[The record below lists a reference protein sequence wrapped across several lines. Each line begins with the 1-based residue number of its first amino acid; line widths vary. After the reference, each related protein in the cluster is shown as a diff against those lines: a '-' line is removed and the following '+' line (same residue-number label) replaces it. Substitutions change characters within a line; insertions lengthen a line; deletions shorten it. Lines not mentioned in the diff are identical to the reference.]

1 MSSLSAFGQ
10 SCGTTPLDVQIL
22 GSGGPRMNP
31 TRASSSY
38 LVWIEGRARILIDMG
53 GGAQHRFGESQ
64 AKLEDLWMVGISH
77 LHPDH
82 VSDLPAFLW
91 LSHEVRKEPLKVFGP
106 TGNDAAP
113 DFAIFLNRL
122 FDEKTG
128 AFPVLGSTLGG
139 SYGGSG
145 VRPDIGRVVAG
156 GVRLDVGVID
166 AVKGDPSVVLQRE
179 GTTVTAR
186 KIPHGNMPT
195 LAYRVQTGNVSI
207 VFSSDQN
214 GTDPGFVEFAKGANL
229 LTCIL
234 QSRPVRMFP
243 CTQHRQSSGALPK
256 RLRSSSS
263 SSVISVCL
271 NSMPPSLICEPP
283 TTGHSSLEQTC
294 SVRQCC
300 ETHGPSL
307 VDVRLWPIAD
317 LPDRFSR
324 GLLLTQS

>member
-1 MSSLSAFGQ
+1 MNNMGVFMVRLPVIFLLGIFCASLSSLSAFGQ

-31 TRASSSY
+31 TRASTSY

-128 AFPVLGSTLGG
+128 AFPVLGSALGG

-145 VRPDIGRVVAG
+145 VRPDMGRVVAG

-166 AVKGDPSVVLQRE
+166 AVKSDPSVVLQRE

-229 LTCIL
+229 LIMHL
-234 QSRPVRMFP
+234 AIAP
-243 CTQHRQSSGALPK
+243 GANVPLHATPAVVGRVAQEAAVK
-256 RLRSSSS
+256 Q
-263 SSVISVCL
+263 
-271 NSMPPSLICEPP
+271 LIVSHFGLFE
-283 TTGHSSLEQTC
+283 L
-294 SVRQCC
+294 
-300 ETHGPSL
+300 
-307 VDVRLWPIAD
+307 DAAIAD
-317 LPDRFSR
+317 LRTAYNGPLIVGADMQCTPV
-324 GLLLTQS
+324 L